1 VASKLLG
8 VNILFFKGI
17 GKGLML
23 KSLFF
28 VFFQLQ
34 IIQMKNYFPFL
45 LVISLLIVGCKKI
58 IPDLV
63 VLVAM
68 EVEHPQ

>member
-1 VASKLLG
+1 MASKSLG

-45 LVISLLIVGCKKI
+45 LVISLLIVGCKKNNTGSGGSGGGG
-58 IPDLV
+58 
-63 VLVAM
+63 ASGGW
-68 EVEHPQ
+68 